1 MNWLDALIIVAVVW
15 FTFSAFQAGFIRE
28 TVTVVAAILGV
39 VLAGLFYRDLAD
51 EVLLFLDDE
60 KVAPIVAFG
69 IIFGATAL
77 AGQMLA
83 MVLKPTVSLLQLG
96 IADQLAGAV
105 FGFFKAMVF
114 IQIFLIVFVTYP
126 KWGLGD
132 AIDGS
137 FFGSLTVEMVD
148 KAPLLIRVLP
158 DEFDIGVDT
167 FTKGL
172 EDVSVSP

>member
-15 FTFSAFQAGFIRE
+15 FTFAAFQAGFIRE
-28 TVTVVAAILGV
+28 MVTVVAVILGV
-39 VLAGLFYRDLAD
+39 LLAGLFYRDLAD
-51 EVLLFLDDE
+51 EVLQFLDNE
-60 KVAPIVAFG
+60 RVAPIVAFG

-83 MVLKPTVSLLQLG
+83 MVLKPTVNLLQLG

-126 KWGLGD
+126 EWGLGD
-132 AIDGS
+132 TIEGS
-137 FFGSLTVEMVD
+137 FFGSFTVEMVD
-148 KAPLLIRVLP
+148 AAPVIVRMLP
-158 DEFDIGVDT
+158 DEFENEVKN
-167 FTKGL
+167 FTSRL
-172 EDVSVSP
+172 